1 MFLHDYFWNNG
12 SRDAPCIARF
22 SLIPVLKLYLR
33 DFLNRTFSGEN
44 AKNHAF
50 CGGEKLNAAAVY
62 PTLIN
67 QGAALRISWLFLRNL
82 HHSPGRAISACGYGN
97 S

>member
-1 MFLHDYFWNNG
+1 MFLRDYFWHSG

-50 CGGEKLNAAAVY
+50 SGGEKLNAAGVY
-62 PTLIN
+62 H
-67 QGAALRISWLFLRNL
+67 ARIK
-82 HHSPGRAISACGYGN
+82 HGPGP
-97 S
+97 